1 MPELAAFQRE
11 FLHQID
17 DPATAREGLA
27 VYRNTSLLGAITAIA
42 DNFPTV
48 AKIIGS
54 EAMEIVAA
62 EFVEASPPRNP
73 ILASYGSE
81 FPCWLEAHP
90 LAEELPYL
98 PHVAEIDRLRVES
111 HLAADAPEFGLEDL
125 VRLTA
130 DEWSR
135 CRVTLH
141 PATRIGWFALPA
153 PSIWVAHLGTVPS
166 EIAPDWRPEGILI
179 ARRNGA
185 VTGCVMDDCGHRI
198 VHGLRLGETVGQAAL
213 AASHLYPAGNISR
226 AFRKIVASG
235 ALTSLKMKGS
245 LK

>member
-1 MPELAAFQRE
+1 MPELAAFQQE
-11 FLHQID
+11 FLHRID
-17 DPATAREGLA
+17 DPAAAREGLA
-27 VYRNTSLLGAITAIA
+27 VYRNTGLLGSITAIA

-48 AKIIGS
+48 AQIIGPK
-54 EAMEIVAA
+54 AMQAVAA
-62 EFVEASPPRNP
+62 EFVEASPPRSP
-73 ILASYGSE
+73 ILANYGAE

-90 LAEELPYL
+90 LADELPYL
-98 PHVAEIDRLRVES
+98 PGVASIDRLWVEA

-130 DEWSR
+130 DEWAR

-141 PATRIGWFALPA
+141 SATRIGWFTTPA
-153 PSIWVAHLGTVPS
+153 PSIWVAHLDPDPA

-179 ARRNGA
+179 ARRQGA
-185 VTGCVMDDCGHRI
+185 VSGCVMDGCGHRI
-198 VHGLRLGETVGQAAL
+198 LHGLRLGETVGQAAL

-235 ALTSLKMKGS
+235 ALTSLKLKG
-245 LK
+245 